1 MPSLLQ
7 AIPSKSSNAARR
19 YMSEMSNIES
29 VSALLT
35 AINFD
40 RFGEIETRH
49 HPDVLF
55 TSFRGPTVHGN
66 VEVADWHRGFLR
78 DYSDCS
84 YTDVEFVE
92 SGDVVCARATIEAKG
107 YDWRRFEQRVL
118 EIFRFEDGVVI
129 ERRLYGMLR
138 DIEFDKATTAAMTNA
153 LGYKGGSVAE
163 TGKTIDG
170 LIAALNAGDKSAA
183 KAVFAENPVVIDGVY
198 GIGTGADGIETIAA
212 ARPKPAFGIER
223 VTAAYTGEHNA
234 VIESSID
241 PARPRKAE
249 WLRFVDGKVLV
260 DEVYWMLREIGVNP
274 YENLAR
280 DRHRKQVILPI

>member
-1 MPSLLQ
+1 
-7 AIPSKSSNAARR
+7 
-19 YMSEMSNIES
+19 MSNIES

-40 RFGEIETRH
+40 RFEEIQARH
-49 HPDVLF
+49 HPDVVF

-66 VEVADWHRGFLR
+66 VEVADWHREFLR
-78 DYSDCS
+78 DYADCS
-84 YTDVEFVE
+84 YIDVEFIE
-92 SGDVVCARATIEAKG
+92 SGDTVCARATIEAKG
-107 YDWRRFEQRVL
+107 YDWRRFEQRVI
-118 EIFRFEDGVVI
+118 EVFRFEEGLVL

-163 TGKTIDG
+163 TSKTS
-170 LIAALNAGDKSAA
+170 AALGVALSARDAGAASAL
-183 KAVFAENPVVIDGVY
+183 FAENPVVIDGVY
-198 GIGTGADGIETIAA
+198 GLAIGLDGMEMLAA

-223 VTAAYTGEHNA
+223 VTASYAGDHDA
-234 VIESSID
+234 VSESSID

-249 WLRFVDGKVLV
+249 WLRFVDGKILV

-274 YENLAR
+274 FENYAR
-280 DRHRKQVILPI
+280 DRHRRQVILPI